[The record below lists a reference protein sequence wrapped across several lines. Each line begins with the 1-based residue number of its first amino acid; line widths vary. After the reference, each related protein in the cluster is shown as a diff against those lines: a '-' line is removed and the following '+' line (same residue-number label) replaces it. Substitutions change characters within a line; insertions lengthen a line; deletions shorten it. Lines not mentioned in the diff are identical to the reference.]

1 MKEPRDHAQA
11 LLRKA
16 ANDLVAAQA
25 TLSTG
30 QALDTV
36 CFHAQQAVEKSLKAI
51 LALHDI
57 EYPWWHDLGELLELV
72 RPLASELI
80 PFEDQVFRMTPY
92 AVEARYDEE
101 FEPSLDE
108 ASEAF
113 EVAEEVYGLSSNIV
127 YSVVSSKNGTHL

>member
-1 MKEPRDHAQA
+1 MKRPRDHTQA
-11 LLRKA
+11 LLQKA

-57 EYPWWHDLGELLELV
+57 EYPWWHDLSELFELV

-80 PFEDQVFRMTPY
+80 LFEEQMFRMTPY
-92 AVEARYDEE
+92 AVEVRYDEE

-108 ASEAF
+108 ASEAL
-113 EVAEEVYGLSSNIV
+113 EVAKEVCRLSSNIV
-127 YSVVSSKNGTHL
+127 YTA

>member
-1 MKEPRDHAQA
+1 MKGPRDHAQA
-11 LLRKA
+11 LLKKA
-16 ANDLVAAQA
+16 ANDLVAASA

-51 LALHDI
+51 LALHGI

-80 PFEDQVFRMTPY
+80 PFEDQMFRMTPY

-108 ASEAF
+108 AGEAL
-113 EVAEEVYGLSSNIV
+113 EVAKEIHRLSSNII
-127 YSVVSSKNGTHL
+127 YTM

>member
-1 MKEPRDHAQA
+1 MKGPRDHAQA
-11 LLRKA
+11 LLNKA
-16 ANDLVAAQA
+16 ANDLVAARA

-51 LALHDI
+51 LALHEI
-57 EYPWWHDLGELLELV
+57 EYPWWHDLGELFELV

-80 PFEDQVFRMTPY
+80 PFENQMFRMTPY

-113 EVAEEVYGLSSNIV
+113 EVAEEVYRLSSNIV
-127 YSVVSSKNGTHL
+127 CTK

>member
-1 MKEPRDHAQA
+1 MKRPRDHAQA
-11 LLRKA
+11 LLQKA
-16 ANDLVAAQA
+16 ANDLMAAQA
-25 TLSTG
+25 TVSTG

-36 CFHAQQAVEKSLKAI
+36 CFHAQQAVEKCLKAI
-51 LALHDI
+51 LALHEID
-57 EYPWWHDLGELLELV
+57 YPWWHDLSELFELV

-80 PFEDQVFRMTPY
+80 PFEDQMFRMTPY

-113 EVAEEVYGLSSNIV
+113 EVAEEVYRLSSTIIYTV
-127 YSVVSSKNGTHL
+127 

>member
-1 MKEPRDHAQA
+1 MKGPRDHAQA
-11 LLRKA
+11 LLKKA
-16 ANDLVAAQA
+16 ANDLVAASA

-51 LALHDI
+51 LALHEI
-57 EYPWWHDLGELLELV
+57 EYPWWHDLGELFELV

-80 PFEDQVFRMTPY
+80 PFEDQMFRMTPY
-92 AVEARYDEE
+92 AVAVRYDEE

-108 ASEAF
+108 AGEAL
-113 EVAEEVYGLSSNIV
+113 EVAKEIHRLSSNII
-127 YSVVSSKNGTHL
+127 YTM

>member
-1 MKEPRDHAQA
+1 MKGPRDHAQA
-11 LLRKA
+11 LLKKA
-16 ANDLVAAQA
+16 ANDLVAASA

-51 LALHDI
+51 LALHEI

-80 PFEDQVFRMTPY
+80 PFEDQMFRMTPY

-108 ASEAF
+108 AGEAL
-113 EVAEEVYGLSSNIV
+113 EVAKEIHRLSSNII
-127 YSVVSSKNGTHL
+127 YTM

>member
-1 MKEPRDHAQA
+1 MKRPRDHAQA
-11 LLRKA
+11 LLQKA

-25 TLSTG
+25 TLSTE

-57 EYPWWHDLGELLELV
+57 EYPWWHDLSELFELV

-80 PFEDQVFRMTPY
+80 PFEEQMFRMTPY
-92 AVEARYDEE
+92 AVEARYGEE

-108 ASEAF
+108 ASEAL
-113 EVAEEVYGLSSNIV
+113 EVAEEVYRLSSNIV
-127 YSVVSSKNGTHL
+127 HTT

>member
-11 LLRKA
+11 LLNKA
-16 ANDLVAAQA
+16 ANDLVAARA

-51 LALHDI
+51 LALHEI
-57 EYPWWHDLGELLELV
+57 EYPWWHDLGELFELV

-80 PFEDQVFRMTPY
+80 PFEDQMSRMTPY

-113 EVAEEVYGLSSNIV
+113 EVAEEVYRLSSTII
-127 YSVVSSKNGTHL
+127 YTM